1 MFLFTITEN
10 NALKTREPLLFIA
23 FYVRNRTFET
33 YFELFVMYQ
42 LDKLAEI
49 TVTTITVTILIIL

>member
-33 YFELFVMYQ
+33 YFELFEA
-42 LDKLAEI
+42 L
-49 TVTTITVTILIIL
+49 